1 MSLYKNKYRIESSRL
16 SGWDYSNNG
25 FYFITICTKKHK
37 NFFGKIKNGISC
49 LNELGKIAEKEWI
62 KTGDM
67 RKDVILD
74 EFVVMPNHFHCIIEL
89 RNPVTYENC
98 DREICLQ
105 NRGGCPCSK
114 GTYPY
119 DIVASPY
126 GIDACPYG
134 IDACPYG
141 IDALQCVY
149 TIRKNN
155 VSNIIRGFKGAVTK
169 QIHILGFSCFA
180 WQSRFYDRI
189 IRNERELNNTRKYIR
204 NNPLKSDIKKG
215 IQK

>member
-1 MSLYKNKYRIESSRL
+1 MNKYRIESTRL

-114 GTYPY
+114 GSCQY
-119 DIVASPY
+119 S
-126 GIDACPYG
+126 IDAS
-134 IDACPYG
+134 PYG

-169 QIHILGFSCFA
+169 QIHILGYSGFA

-204 NNPLKSDIKKG
+204 NNPLKSAINKC